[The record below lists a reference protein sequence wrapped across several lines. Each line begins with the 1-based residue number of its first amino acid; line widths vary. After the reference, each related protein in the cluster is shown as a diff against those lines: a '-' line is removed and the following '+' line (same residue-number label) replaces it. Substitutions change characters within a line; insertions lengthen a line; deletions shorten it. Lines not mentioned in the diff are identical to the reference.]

1 MGPHLYLP
9 SLSLQDDLECW
20 LLRNTGPTRKNPF
33 LEKALNTSRS
43 SLAPTLEVLW
53 KPRVCIKAML
63 CFWEEALWL
72 QTDSEMAL
80 WLTYLPVIRASPET
94 LQRRSYVAHLFRKS
108 TSFSQSIPLLRY
120 CRKNYLEDL
129 TGMLTQAKLVLQP
142 AFFFF
147 KVPCKHKYFSSKVNY
162 SKYVHK
168 NPQNTYTNRIF
179 LFCFFQLPCFQS
191 HDVKEKSI
199 FLFQP
204 QIAGNEGC
212 PNLWSGTNLFNEE
225 IPGIKYLDFRIF

>member
-9 SLSLQDDLECW
+9 SLSLQEDLECW

-129 TGMLTQAKLVLQP
+129 IGMLTQAKLVLQP

-179 LFCFFQLPCFQS
+179 LFCFFSCLVFKVMTWKKSQS
-191 HDVKEKSI
+191 SYFSHKLQETRGAPISEVVLI
-199 FLFQP
+199 F
-204 QIAGNEGC
+204 
-212 PNLWSGTNLFNEE
+212 SMR
-225 IPGIKYLDFRIF
+225 KYQASNI

>member
-80 WLTYLPVIRASPET
+80 GLTSLWYGHPQKLCKGEAMWHI
-94 LQRRSYVAHLFRKS
+94 
-108 TSFSQSIPLLRY
+108 FSGNRLHFLSQFLSRH

-179 LFCFFQLPCFQS
+179 LFCFFSCLVFKVMTWKKSQS
-191 HDVKEKSI
+191 SYFSHKLQETRGAPISEVVLI
-199 FLFQP
+199 F
-204 QIAGNEGC
+204 
-212 PNLWSGTNLFNEE
+212 SMR
-225 IPGIKYLDFRIF
+225 KYQASNI